1 LKIAYKIFKSEIK
14 DLLAFYNCT
23 ISAYSQLRKLNK
35 EPLQN
40 ENTLNDIDF
49 IYYNKRLEYELR
61 ELLLVKLVSILEKY
75 LTDNVKF
82 IFMESKVP
90 FKTNNFITFQHQEL
104 LSFKSL
110 TEVHSKLISKESR
123 QLSNGGLDK
132 IIKYY
137 NSKFKLNLNS
147 FFPSK
152 ERIIE
157 YHERR
162 HLYVHNLG
170 KTDKKYRKKY
180 ETNKIG
186 LSTSDEYIKS
196 AIEDISAFGEI
207 VNKNTLNYLENIN
220 VLKKTKK
227 NIRNIW
233 FSFQYLSEKLEL
245 IEDEYGFWSNDDLVI
260 FKDILLEKKH
270 LPDNFIEIKIQ
281 GENLKIKD
289 YYKIFRTTSRNNPQ
303 IKFLNKLFDDYKA
316 PEYPKIHKLY
326 ISPTPKVIIT
336 EELIENVEKQLTDEP
351 WETGIH
357 KKIAI
362 NLNQSNKTISRIIK
376 IILERRKENYS

>member
-1 LKIAYKIFKSEIK
+1 MKIAYKIFKSEIK

-23 ISAYSQLRKLNK
+23 ISAYSQLKKLNK
-35 EPLQN
+35 DSLEI
-40 ENTLNDIDF
+40 ENNLNDIDHL
-49 IYYNKRLEYELR
+49 YYNKRLEFKLR
-61 ELLLVKLVSILEKY
+61 ELLLVKLISILEKY

-170 KTDKKYRKKY
+170 KTDKKYRKNY
-180 ETNKIG
+180 GTNKIG
-186 LSTSDEYIKS
+186 LSISDEYIIN
-196 AIEDISAFGEI
+196 AIEDITVFGEI
-207 VNKNTLNYLENIN
+207 VNKNTVNYIENLNI
-220 VLKKTKK
+220 LKKPKK
-227 NIRNIW
+227 DTRNIW
-233 FSFQYLSEKLEL
+233 FSFQKLSEKLEL
-245 IEDEYGFWSNDDLVI
+245 IDDEYSFWSNDDLVI
-260 FKDILLEKKH
+260 FKDILIEKKY
-270 LPDNFIEIKIQ
+270 LPDSFIEIKIQ

-289 YYKIFRTTSRNNPQ
+289 YYKIFRTTNRNNPE
-303 IKFLNKLFDDYKA
+303 IKFINKLFDDYKV
-316 PEYPKIHKLY
+316 PEYPKIIKPY
-326 ISPTPKVIIT
+326 IQPTPKVIIT
-336 EELIENVEKQLTDEP
+336 EELIENVEKQLTEEP

-357 KKIAI
+357 KKIAL
-362 NLNQSNKTISRIIK
+362 NLNQSNKTISRVIK
-376 IILERRKENYS
+376 IILNRRKENYS